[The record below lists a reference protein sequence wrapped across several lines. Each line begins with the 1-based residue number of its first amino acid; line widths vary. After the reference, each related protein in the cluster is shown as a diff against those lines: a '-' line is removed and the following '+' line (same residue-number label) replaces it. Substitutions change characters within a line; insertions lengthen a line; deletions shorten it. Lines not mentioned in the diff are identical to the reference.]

1 MWDDPF
7 RKIAVRRI
15 CAPLFTAQTAE
26 QRQALVAEWLSSGLL
41 TRAELVAGI
50 ELGAEN
56 TSHADVDRVRHEALG
71 APREPSRVYRLP
83 HELRPN
89 GMFGHMGMVAKYDSR
104 LKEGD
109 PEIVKR
115 EGVYHAAV
123 KAYEQAL
130 AEWRRNF
137 LAC

>member
-83 HELRPN
+83 HEPYPRTMN
-89 GMFGHMGMVAKYDSR
+89 GHRALVFSYERR
-104 LKEGD
+104 LEEGD

-115 EGVYHAAV
+115 EAVYHAAV